1 MLASVKGGLF
11 ETAGQSYLVTAHTTR
26 GLRRKAATALG
37 MKGQLYFRELMRAL
51 NGVAPG
57 AQATKNLTR
66 IAASEELGGVR
77 PIEVEALCNTAT
89 TTNHRDLINNNILS
103 RTSKTTFGN
112 SPPPNLDGN
121 PLGTR

>member
-37 MKGQLYFRELMRAL
+37 MRGQLYFRELMSKL
-51 NGVAPG
+51 NGAAPG
-57 AQATKNLTR
+57 VQTDKKLARVAATEDL
-66 IAASEELGGVR
+66 SGVR
-77 PIEVEALCNTAT
+77 PIELEVLCAGPTTA
-89 TTNHRDLINNNILS
+89 NHKNLIDNNILS
-103 RTSKTTFGN
+103 RTTKTTFGN